1 MSRFRLNLQ
10 YSLSKIP
17 SFKLGKRSLSKD
29 TSQRPAAAPR
39 IYRPTT
45 EEIRRVFDKYDA
57 NGDGKITKE
66 EYKLA
71 IGALG
76 QGISDHEATEAFSVM
91 DADKDGFVD
100 FKEFLEVHHGPGGGI
115 KSCDIEGTFRLFDL
129 DGDGQISAEELWE
142 VMTSVGLEDCRR
154 MVRAVDTD
162 GDGSVNMDE
171 FTNMM
176 TRTMKQC

>member
-1 MSRFRLNLQ
+1 
-10 YSLSKIP
+10 
-17 SFKLGKRSLSKD
+17 
-29 TSQRPAAAPR
+29 
-39 IYRPTT
+39 
-45 EEIRRVFDKYDA
+45 VFDKYDA

-100 FKEFLEVHHGPGGGI
+100 FKEFLEVHGSGGGI
-115 KSCDIEGTFRLFDL
+115 KSCDIEGAFRAYDL
-129 DGDGQISAEELWE
+129 DGDGKISAEELWE
-142 VMTSVGLEDCRR
+142 VMKSLGEKCSLEDCKR
-154 MVRAVDTD
+154 MVRGVDAD

-171 FTNMM
+171 FMNMM